1 MSDKDVVL
9 EEAAAIADNVARAA
23 VNVAMGAMSASGAAL
38 EADAMAR
45 GARMAAASIRTRKSH
60 GDAKPVYLEI
70 AGHGSGFV
78 RIPTPLSAQDA
89 AMAAEDWERAA
100 DTIGGRARVVN
111 SAGAIVWGG
120 R

>member
-23 VNVAMGAMSASGAAL
+23 VNVATGAMSAPGAAL

-45 GARMAAASIRTRKSH
+45 GARMAAASIRARKSH

-78 RIPTPLSAQDA
+78 RIATPMDA
-89 AMAAEDWERAA
+89 AGAVLAAEDWERAA
-100 DTIGGRARVVN
+100 DTIGGRARVVDA
-111 SAGAIVWGG
+111 AGAVVWGG